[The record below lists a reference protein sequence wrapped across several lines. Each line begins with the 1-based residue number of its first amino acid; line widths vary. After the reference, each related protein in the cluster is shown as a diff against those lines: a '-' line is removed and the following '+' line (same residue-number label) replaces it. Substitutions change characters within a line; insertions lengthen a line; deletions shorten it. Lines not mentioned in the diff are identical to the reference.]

1 MKTAALIPAAGS
13 GSRLGHGPKAY
24 VEVGGLSL
32 LGRSVAALAPYV
44 DEVIVALPA
53 GMELPPGA
61 QARHMA
67 RVIVGGATRQASVQ
81 ALLEATQ
88 AQLVLIHDAARPF
101 LPPEVIRAVLDAA
114 QLHGAATAALPVADT
129 LVAQQP
135 AQQPDAQQPAQQ
147 SDGQHPDHRLGRFWG
162 LLTPREGLWAVQT
175 PQGFDRALLL
185 RAHRQADQDGIQAT
199 DDAGLVARLGLP
211 VALIPGDA
219 RLFKVTTPGDLALA
233 RALAP
238 VWDER

>member
-1 MKTAALIPAAGS
+1 M
-13 GSRLGHGPKAY
+13 
-24 VEVGGLSL
+24 
-32 LGRSVAALAPYV
+32 
-44 DEVIVALPA
+44 
-53 GMELPPGA
+53 
-61 QARHMA
+61 
-67 RVIVGGATRQASVQ
+67 
-81 ALLEATQ
+81 
-88 AQLVLIHDAARPF
+88 
-101 LPPEVIRAVLDAA
+101 
-114 QLHGAATAALPVADT
+114 
-129 LVAQQP
+129 
-135 AQQPDAQQPAQQ
+135 
-147 SDGQHPDHRLGRFWG
+147 
-162 LLTPREGLWAVQT
+162 QT